1 MEAPVFLYFP
11 ARIVGELDAEWSRV
25 KETMKVESATPRD
38 TQAIVSIFAAN
49 QDDPGLFQESE
60 AEVRRNLK
68 DFLVARDA
76 AGRAVACAGIHRD
89 SAELA
94 EIFGVAVLPE
104 FQGQGIGAAL
114 MGECKER
121 AAASQLTHLWLATVK
136 PEYFRR
142 FRFVLYPGGACLRWC
157 TCGSYGR
164 FSGSRYNVGCPLSVG
179 GTPLCSAVWQAG
191 SRLDETAKSCLSCRG

>member
-1 MEAPVFLYFP
+1 MEAPVFLCFP

-25 KETMKVESATPRD
+25 KETMKVESATTKD
-38 TQAIVSIFAAN
+38 TQAIISIFAAN

-114 MGECKER
+114 MRECKER
-121 AAASQLTHLWLATVK
+121 AAASRLMHLWLATVK

-142 FRFVLYPGGACLRWC
+142 FLFRPISRWSLPAPVLLRKLRQVLRQPVQRWVPALR
-157 TCGSYGR
+157 GR
-164 FSGSRYNVGCPLSVG
+164 HTFMQ
-179 GTPLCSAVWQAG
+179 CSLAG
-191 SRLDETAKSCLSCRG
+191 R